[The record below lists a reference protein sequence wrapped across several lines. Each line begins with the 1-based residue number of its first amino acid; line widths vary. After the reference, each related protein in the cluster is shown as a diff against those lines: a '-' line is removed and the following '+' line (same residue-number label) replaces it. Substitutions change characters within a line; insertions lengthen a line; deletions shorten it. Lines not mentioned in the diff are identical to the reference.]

1 MTISRTIC
9 LGFLA
14 VIAAGTLLLLMP
26 FSYGDEAVFRNP
38 IATVVTAL
46 FTSTSA
52 VCVTG
57 LSVVNV
63 GEYYSFWGQFVMV
76 LLVEVGGLGY
86 MTATTILLLLIGR
99 KFGLRDKLALQQSLD
114 TSGLGGVVSLVKS
127 IIATTILFQLTGA
140 FLLLIV
146 FVPDYGF
153 DQGLWLSIFHSVN
166 GFNNAG
172 FSLFGDN
179 LIQYVTSPLVN
190 FTITGLI
197 IFGGLGYQV
206 IIELYLWIRE
216 RLSRSRC
223 HREFSLLFKVVTT
236 TTLFLLIFG
245 TILILSV
252 EYNNPDTLESLTLPE
267 KIMAAWFQ
275 SVTSRT
281 AGFNTIDIGRM
292 TSAGLFVTNIL
303 MFIGASPGSTGG
315 GIKTTTA
322 RILLRCTRATLQ
334 GRDEV
339 LCYQRKIPAPLILK
353 AISVLVGSSIV
364 VFVST
369 LLVSL
374 FQSNLE
380 FEQILFEIVSAF
392 ATVGLSTGITGSLSV
407 PSQLVVIATMY
418 IGRVG
423 VLLLV
428 LAIMGDPKPTSVEYP
443 EENLLVG

>member
-1 MTISRTIC
+1 
-9 LGFLA
+9 
-14 VIAAGTLLLLMP
+14 
-26 FSYGDEAVFRNP
+26 
-38 IATVVTAL
+38 
-46 FTSTSA
+46 
-52 VCVTG
+52 
-57 LSVVNV
+57 
-63 GEYYSFWGQFVMV
+63 
-76 LLVEVGGLGY
+76 